1 VNVTSFLLIV
11 AAFIIIP
18 IFLKKIKE
26 KERQQKIRELL
37 DSQARDAESFEI
49 DSVMRVVDESIEIVN
64 TSKNYDTVKSRLSV
78 AIDKLQYLIARYPHR
93 GDIKSSLE
101 KCLAHRKPV
110 HTNALC
116 TAVDAI
122 MTKARLAKT
131 ITGKTNAANRALLLL
146 KDGLADEF
154 IDKNTIKKSVSAIE
168 LYLNK
173 EELKEIEIRAERF
186 EFKGNFKKALDT
198 YQDALF
204 FLRKDN
210 YDDSSQ
216 QKDIQRIERKIA
228 EMEENLSRPP
238 IKTKT

>member
-1 VNVTSFLLIV
+1 MNMTSFLLIV

-26 KERQQKIRELL
+26 KERQQKIRGLL
-37 DSQARDAESFEI
+37 DKQARDAESFEI
-49 DSVMRVVDESIEIVN
+49 DSVMRVVDESIEIVG
-64 TSKNYDTVKSRLSV
+64 TSKNYDTVKSRLSI

-93 GDIKSSLE
+93 IDIKTALE
-101 KCLAHRKPV
+101 KCLAHRIPV

-116 TAVDAI
+116 TAVDAL
-122 MTKARLAKT
+122 MAKAKLAKT
-131 ITGKTNAANRALLLL
+131 IPGKTNAANKALLLL

-154 IDKNTIKKSVSAIE
+154 VDNDAIKKTASAIQ

-173 EELKEIEIRAERF
+173 EELKETETRAERF

-204 FLRKDN
+204 FLRRDN

-216 QKDIQRIERKIA
+216 QKRHSAR
-228 EMEENLSRPP
+228 
-238 IKTKT
+238 